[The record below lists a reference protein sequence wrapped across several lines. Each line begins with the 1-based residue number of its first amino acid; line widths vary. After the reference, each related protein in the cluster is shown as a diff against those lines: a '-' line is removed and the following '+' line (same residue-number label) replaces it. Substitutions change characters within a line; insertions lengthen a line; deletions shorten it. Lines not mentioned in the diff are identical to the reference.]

1 MPMADSC
8 QCKAKPI
15 TVLKSNYPP
24 IKTNKLKTTTT
35 TTKYQQDETQGE
47 QKHHYQESF
56 IQE

>member
-15 TVLKSNYPP
+15 TILQSNYPP
-24 IKTNKLKTTTT
+24 IKTNKLKNKT